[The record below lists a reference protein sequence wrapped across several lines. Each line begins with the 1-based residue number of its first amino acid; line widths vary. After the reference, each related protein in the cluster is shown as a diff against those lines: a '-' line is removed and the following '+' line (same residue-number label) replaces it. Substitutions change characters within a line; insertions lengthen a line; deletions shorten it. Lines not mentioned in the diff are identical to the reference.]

1 MYHIHS
7 NLLFWCRLLELQS
20 APLFTVEPHRR
31 SRSVWDCTVLWNCRS
46 FDIYIVFSSVILHLF
61 SLCFS
66 VEECTYTLLQL
77 KCHRPPRN
85 PFVFV
90 VAFAHA
96 VALLLLCCA
105 ATVHCKCFTGIQFF
119 FPCVFQWKNV
129 HIHCCNSNVTGRHE
143 THSYSLSLLLTLWL
157 CYCCAVQQQ
166 CTVNVLQGFNV
177 VHRETLLFLWGI
189 LLVVTR
195 KHCNPLQR
203 IKNIPM
209 GNNHGDR
216 RSYNCS
222 ELLLLA

>member
-1 MYHIHS
+1 MIVWFTLTLNFWYENLKNCLIFFWGYLASHTLTLEKIDSSRIVIYNMYFNLKTDILLNLSLKIVVLEHYYPILSENMYNIHS

-105 ATVHCKCFTGIQFF
+105 ATVHCKYL
-119 FPCVFQWKNV
+119 PKV
-129 HIHCCNSNVTGRHE
+129 
-143 THSYSLSLLLTLWL
+143 
-157 CYCCAVQQQ
+157 
-166 CTVNVLQGFNV
+166 
-177 VHRETLLFLWGI
+177 
-189 LLVVTR
+189 
-195 KHCNPLQR
+195 
-203 IKNIPM
+203 
-209 GNNHGDR
+209 
-216 RSYNCS
+216 
-222 ELLLLA
+222 

>member
-1 MYHIHS
+1 MLLNLSLKIVVLELYYPILSENMYNIHS

-31 SRSVWDCTVLWNCRS
+31 SRSVWDCTELWNCRS

-105 ATVHCKCFTGIQFF
+105 ATVHCKCFTGIQFGK
-119 FPCVFQWKNV
+119 QGNY
-129 HIHCCNSNVTGRHE
+129 I
-143 THSYSLSLLLTLWL
+143 
-157 CYCCAVQQQ
+157 
-166 CTVNVLQGFNV
+166 VLQGIF
-177 VHRETLLFLWGI
+177 
-189 LLVVTR
+189 LVVRR
-195 KHCNPLQR
+195 KHCNPYR
-203 IKNIPM
+203 
-209 GNNHGDR
+209 
-216 RSYNCS
+216 
-222 ELLLLA
+222 E

>member
-1 MYHIHS
+1 MLLNLSLKIVVLELYCPILSENMYNIHS

-105 ATVHCKCFTGIQFF
+105 ATVHCKCFTGIRCGTQGKAI
-119 FPCVFQWKNV
+119 VFMGN
-129 HIHCCNSNVTGRHE
+129 
-143 THSYSLSLLLTLWL
+143 
-157 CYCCAVQQQ
+157 
-166 CTVNVLQGFNV
+166 
-177 VHRETLLFLWGI
+177 
-189 LLVVTR
+189 LVVTR
-195 KHCNPLQR
+195 KHCNPYR
-203 IKNIPM
+203 
-209 GNNHGDR
+209 
-216 RSYNCS
+216 
-222 ELLLLA
+222 